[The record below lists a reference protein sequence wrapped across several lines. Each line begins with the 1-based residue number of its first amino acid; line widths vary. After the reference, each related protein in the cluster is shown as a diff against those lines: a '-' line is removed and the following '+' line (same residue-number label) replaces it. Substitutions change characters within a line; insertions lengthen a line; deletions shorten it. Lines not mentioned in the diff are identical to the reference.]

1 MKNKGLILFFTVLLA
16 LVCIYCL
23 SFSFAT
29 WRVEKKAAAFA
40 NDPAAIEEVKK
51 EAHGDVMLEK
61 HLVDSLIEAR
71 TRQYL
76 TNMNDSTVFLGNTY
90 KKCKYKE
97 LNLGLDLKGGM
108 NVTLEISMPDVVQ
121 SLASNT
127 EDPLF
132 KTTFEKSEKE
142 YANTTNGDFIDIF
155 VKNFN
160 SQKNALNMKNANL
173 RTYFGERSGIKGAT
187 DQQIISWMK
196 KESSEIVDRT
206 FKILRTR
213 IDRFGVAQ
221 PNLQMLQ
228 GGRILVEL
236 PGVKEPE
243 RVTDLLK
250 STAKLE
256 FWEVYN
262 DAVSG
267 KSIQQRFIEA
277 DAQLAKI
284 LKNKKE
290 SADEEPVAE
299 QADSTLAA
307 ADSTNAED
315 AIAAAANTA
324 DEELDEDEEEEVD
337 ATAGAIMSKA
347 VAVPGSF
354 VIGYFKE
361 SDMPAIDALLPQL
374 EKVLGDKN
382 VVFYWGAAEK
392 EYGNAFPLYPLKKKN
407 DRIGPLLSS
416 ETIGGARV
424 VRTAR
429 QDVDQ
434 NNRVVVNM
442 SMEDQAADE
451 WRKVTKEA
459 ADKGAAKGVPTCIAI
474 VLDEF
479 VYSAPTVKNEIS
491 GGNSEISGNF
501 TIEEAKDLATVLNS
515 GNLEAR
521 VNIVQSEVVGPT
533 LGKESIRAG
542 LLSFLGAFIL
552 VVIYMFFYYGRA
564 GLVADLALF
573 SNVFFIIGVLAS
585 MGAVLTLPGIAGIVL
600 TLGMAVDANVIIY
613 ERVRE
618 EVRAGKGIRVA
629 IDEGFKHSYSAIID
643 GNVTT
648 LITAIVLYIFGSG
661 PIQGFATT
669 LIIGILSSLFTAIL
683 VSRMIIEARLKKG
696 KEMNVGNKLT
706 INAFQNLNIDFLS
719 KRKYF
724 YILSCSLIVISII
737 SFCTL
742 KLQPG
747 IDFTGGRCYV
757 VRFDKDVTTKD
768 VREAVSNEFGGNPE
782 VKTFGSNDQI
792 RIITNYKIDSNNPAD
807 DQLCEKKLYNCLK
820 GFYSKQDLSE
830 YDFTHLT
837 NDVRG
842 IQSSQ
847 KIQPTVAK
855 ELLRNAVWAVLASL
869 VLIFIYI
876 AVRFRNWQFGM
887 AGVAA
892 LFHDSFLTIGMFS
905 LFYKVMPFSMEID
918 QNFIAAILTVIGY
931 SINNVVVIMDRVREN
946 LALYPKRSNYEN
958 FNTAINSTMGRS
970 INTAVT
976 TLVTLLVIFLF
987 GGEVIRG
994 FVFAMFIGILFGTYS
1009 GILVANPFAY
1019 DLLRLKGGEV
1029 KRAKADI
1036 SK

>member
-1 MKNKGLILFFTVLLA
+1 MKNKGLILFFTVLLV
-16 LVCIYCL
+16 LVCLYCL
-23 SFSFAT
+23 SFSFVT
-29 WRVEKKAAAFA
+29 WRVEKKAANFA

-51 EAHGDVMLEK
+51 EANGDVMLEK
-61 HLVDSLIEAR
+61 HLIDSVVEAR

-76 TNMNDSTVFLGNTY
+76 TNMNDSTVYLGNTY

-121 SLASNT
+121 SLATNT

-132 KTTFEKSEKE
+132 KTTFEKSVSEYEK
-142 YANTTNGDFIDIF
+142 TTGGDFIDIF

-160 SQKNALNMKNANL
+160 SQKAALKLNNANL
-173 RTYFGERSGIKGAT
+173 RTYFGERSGIKNAT
-187 DQQIISWMK
+187 DAQIISFIK
-196 KESSEIVDRT
+196 KESGEIVDRT

-221 PNLQMLQ
+221 PNIQLLQ

-262 DAVSG
+262 EAVG
-267 KSIQQRFIEA
+267 GRSIQQRFAVA
-277 DAQLAKI
+277 DAQLAQQ
-284 LKNKKE
+284 LKNQKE
-290 SADEEPVAE
+290 NPNAVADTAATTDSLTAQLPDEEV
-299 QADSTLAA
+299 
-307 ADSTNAED
+307 
-315 AIAAAANTA
+315 
-324 DEELDEDEEEEVD
+324 DEDEVEEVGE
-337 ATAGAIMSKA
+337 GAILSKA
-347 VAVPGSF
+347 VAIPGSY

-361 SDMPAIDALLPQL
+361 SDMPKINSLLPQL
-374 EKVLGDKN
+374 QKILGDNN
-382 VVFYWGAAEK
+382 VVFYWGSPEK
-392 EYGNAFPLYPLKKKN
+392 EYGNAYPLYPLKKKN

-451 WRKVTKEA
+451 WRKITKEA
-459 ADKGAAKGVPTCIAI
+459 ADNSARKLTAIAI

-479 VYSAPTVKNEIS
+479 VYSAPTVRSEIPN
-491 GGNSEISGNF
+491 GNSEISGNF

-521 VNIVQSEVVGPT
+521 VNIVQSEIVGPT
-533 LGKESIRAG
+533 LGKESIKSG
-542 LLSFLGAFIL
+542 LLSFLAAFIL
-552 VVIYMFFYYGRA
+552 VILYMFFYYSRA

-573 SNVFFIIGVLAS
+573 ANVFFIVGVLAS

-629 IDEGFKHSYSAIID
+629 VDEGFKHSYSAIID

-696 KEMNVGNKLT
+696 KTLEVGNKLT
-706 INAFQNLNIDFLS
+706 INAFMNTHIDFLS
-719 KRKYF
+719 KRKIF
-724 YILSCSLIVISII
+724 YALSAAMIII
-737 SFCTL
+737 SAISFATL
-742 KLQPG
+742 GLKPG

-768 VREAVSNEFGGNPE
+768 VRAAVAKEFGGNPE

-792 RIITNYKIDSNNPAD
+792 RIITNYKIESNDPSI
-807 DQLCEKKLYNCLK
+807 DQLCEKKLFNALK
-820 GFYSKQDLSE
+820 GFYTKQDLSE

-847 KIQPTVAK
+847 KIQPTVAR
-855 ELLRNAVWAVLASL
+855 ELLRNAIWAVLASL

-876 AVRFRNWQFGM
+876 AIRFKNWQFGC
-887 AGVAA
+887 AGVFA
-892 LFHDSFLTIGMFS
+892 LFHDTFLTIGMFS

-931 SINNVVVIMDRVREN
+931 SINNNVVIFDRVREN
-946 LALYPKRSNYEN
+946 LALYPKRDNYEN
-958 FNTAINSTMGRS
+958 FNNAINQTLGRN
-970 INTAVT
+970 INTAGT

-994 FVFAMFIGILFGTYS
+994 FVFAMFMGILFGTYS
-1009 GILVANPFAY
+1009 GILVSNPLAY
-1019 DLLRLKGGEV
+1019 DLLRMGGGKV
-1029 KRAKADI
+1029 KRAKAELT
-1036 SK
+1036 K

>member
-1 MKNKGLILFFTVLLA
+1 MKNKGLILFFTILLV
-16 LVCIYCL
+16 LVCLYCL
-23 SFSFAT
+23 SFSFVT
-29 WRVEKKAAAFA
+29 WRVEKKADTFA

-61 HLVDSLIEAR
+61 HLVDSVIEAR

-76 TNMNDSTVFLGNTY
+76 TNMNDSTIYLGNTY

-121 SLASNT
+121 SLATNT

-132 KTTFEKSEKE
+132 KATFDKSVAEYEKTTG
-142 YANTTNGDFIDIF
+142 GDFIDIF
-155 VKNFN
+155 VNNFN
-160 SQKNALNMKNANL
+160 KQKAAMKMNNANL
-173 RTYFGERSGIKGAT
+173 RTYFGERSGIKNAS
-187 DQQIISWMK
+187 DAQIISFIK
-196 KESSEIVDRT
+196 KESGEIVDRT

-221 PNLQMLQ
+221 PNIQLLQ

-262 DAVSG
+262 EAVG
-267 KSIQQRFIEA
+267 GRSIQQRFAIA
-277 DAQLAKI
+277 DAQLAQQ
-284 LKNKKE
+284 LKNQKDNTKVE
-290 SADEEPVAE
+290 ADTAAIDSLTAQLPEEE
-299 QADSTLAA
+299 
-307 ADSTNAED
+307 
-315 AIAAAANTA
+315 I
-324 DEELDEDEEEEVD
+324 DEDEVEEIGE
-337 ATAGAIMSKA
+337 GAILSKA
-347 VAVPGSF
+347 VAIPGSY

-361 SDMPAIDALLPQL
+361 SDMPKINSLLPQL
-374 EKVLGDKN
+374 QKILGDN
-382 VVFYWGAAEK
+382 SVVFYWGAAEK
-392 EYGNAFPLYPLKKKN
+392 DYNNAFPLYPLKKKN
-407 DRIGPLLSS
+407 DRVGPLLSS

-451 WRKVTKEA
+451 WRKITRA
-459 ADKGAAKGVPTCIAI
+459 AAENKGGKLTAIAI

-479 VYSAPTVKNEIS
+479 VYSAPTVRSEIPN
-491 GGNSEISGNF
+491 GNSEISGNF

-521 VNIVQSEVVGPT
+521 VNIVQSEIVGPT
-533 LGKESIRAG
+533 LGKESIKSG

-552 VVIYMFFYYGRA
+552 VILYMFFYYSRA

-573 SNVFFIIGVLAS
+573 ANVFFIVGVLAS

-629 IDEGFKHSYSAIID
+629 VDEGFKHSYSAIID

-696 KEMNVGNKLT
+696 KTLEVGNKLT
-706 INAFQNLNIDFLS
+706 INAFMNTHIDFLS
-719 KRKYF
+719 KRKIF
-724 YILSCSLIVISII
+724 YGLSLAMIIVSAV
-737 SFCTL
+737 SFATL
-742 KLQPG
+742 GLKPG

-768 VREAVSNEFGGNPE
+768 IRPAIIKEFGGNPE
-782 VKTFGSNDQI
+782 VKTFGGNDQI
-792 RIITNYKIDSNNPAD
+792 RIITNYKIESNDPSV
-807 DQLCEKKLYNCLK
+807 DQLCEKKLYNALK
-820 GFYSKQDLSE
+820 GFYTKQDLSE

-847 KIQPTVAK
+847 KIQPTVAR
-855 ELLRNAVWAVLASL
+855 ELLRNAIWAVLASL

-876 AVRFRNWQFGM
+876 AIRFKNWQFGM
-887 AGVAA
+887 AGVFA
-892 LFHDSFLTIGMFS
+892 LFHDTFLTVGVFS

-931 SINNVVVIMDRVREN
+931 SINNNVVIFDRVREN
-946 LALYPKRSNYEN
+946 LALYPKRENYEN
-958 FNTAINSTMGRS
+958 FNNAINQTLGRNV
-970 INTAVT
+970 NTAGT

-987 GGEVIRG
+987 GGEVIQG
-994 FVFAMFIGILFGTYS
+994 FVFAMFMGILFGTYS
-1009 GILVANPFAY
+1009 GILVSNPLAY
-1019 DLLRLKGGEV
+1019 DLLRIGGGKVRRV
-1029 KRAKADI
+1029 KTELTK
-1036 SK
+1036 

>member
-1 MKNKGLILFFTVLLA
+1 MKNRGLILFFTILLA
-16 LVCIYCL
+16 LVCLYCL
-23 SFSFAT
+23 SFSFVT
-29 WRVEKKAAAFA
+29 WRVEKKAADFA
-40 NDPAAIEEVKK
+40 NDPAALEEVRK

-61 HLVDSLIEAR
+61 HLVDSLTDAR

-76 TNMNDSTVFLGNTY
+76 TNMNDSTVYLGNTY

-121 SLASNT
+121 SLATNT

-132 KTTFEKSEKE
+132 KTTFDMSVSEYEK
-142 YANTTNGDFIDIF
+142 TTGGDFIDIF
-155 VKNFN
+155 VNNFN
-160 SQKNALNMKNANL
+160 KQKAALKMNNANL
-173 RTYFGERSGIKGAT
+173 RTYFGERSGIKNAS
-187 DQQIISWMK
+187 DAQIISFIK
-196 KESSEIVDRT
+196 KESTEIVDRT

-221 PNLQMLQ
+221 PNIQLLQ

-262 DAVSG
+262 DAVG
-267 KSIQQRFIEA
+267 GRSIQQRFAIA
-277 DAQLAKI
+277 DAQLAQQ
-284 LKNKKE
+284 LKSQKDN
-290 SADEEPVAE
+290 
-299 QADSTLAA
+299 TTAA
-307 ADSTNAED
+307 ADT
-315 AIAAAANTA
+315 AAAVDSLTA
-324 DEELDEDEEEEVD
+324 QLPEEEIDEDEIEEVGE
-337 ATAGAIMSKA
+337 GAILSKA
-347 VAVPGSF
+347 VAIPGSY

-361 SDMPAIDALLPQL
+361 ADMPKINSLLPQL
-374 EKVLGDKN
+374 QKILGDNN
-382 VVFYWGAAEK
+382 VVFYWGSPEK
-392 EYGNAFPLYPLKKKN
+392 EYGNAYPLYPLKKKN
-407 DRIGPLLSS
+407 DRVGPLLSS

-451 WRKVTKEA
+451 WRKITREA
-459 ADKGAAKGVPTCIAI
+459 ANNSARKLTAIAI

-479 VYSAPTVKNEIS
+479 VYSAPTVRSEIPN
-491 GGNSEISGNF
+491 GNSEISGNF

-521 VNIVQSEVVGPT
+521 VNIVQSEIVGPT
-533 LGKESIRAG
+533 LGKESIRSG
-542 LLSFLGAFIL
+542 LLSFLAAFIL
-552 VVIYMFFYYGRA
+552 VILYMFLYYSRA
-564 GLVADLALF
+564 GLVADIALF
-573 SNVFFIIGVLAS
+573 TNVFFIIGVLAS

-618 EVRAGKGIRVA
+618 EVRTGKGVRVA
-629 IDEGFKHSYSAIID
+629 VDEGFKHSYSAIID

-669 LIIGILSSLFTAIL
+669 LIIGILSSMFTAIL

-696 KEMNVGNKLT
+696 KNFEVGNKVT
-706 INAFQNLNIDFLS
+706 INAFTHTHIDFLS

-724 YILSCSLIVISII
+724 YILSGALILISIV

-768 VREAVSNEFGGNPE
+768 VRAAVAKEFGGNPE

-792 RIITNYKIDSNNPAD
+792 RIITNYQIESNDPEVD
-807 DQLCEKKLYNCLK
+807 KLCETKLYSALK
-820 GFYSKQDLSE
+820 GFYSKQDLTE

-847 KIQPTVAK
+847 KIQPTVAR
-855 ELLRNAVWAVLASL
+855 ELLRNAIWAVLASL

-876 AVRFRNWQFGM
+876 AIRFKNWQFGM
-887 AGVAA
+887 AGVFA
-892 LFHDSFLTIGMFS
+892 LFHDSLLTIGMFS

-931 SINNVVVIMDRVREN
+931 SINNNVVIFDRVREN
-946 LALYPKRSNYEN
+946 LALYPKRENYEN
-958 FNTAINSTMGRS
+958 FNNAINQTLGRNV
-970 INTAVT
+970 NTAGT

-994 FVFAMFIGILFGTYS
+994 FVFAMFMGILFGTYS
-1009 GILVANPFAY
+1009 GILVSNPLAY
-1019 DLLRLKGGEV
+1019 DLLRIGGGKVRRV
-1029 KRAKADI
+1029 KAELTK
-1036 SK
+1036 

>member
-1 MKNKGLILFFTVLLA
+1 MKNKGLILFFTILLV
-16 LVCIYCL
+16 LVCLYCL
-23 SFSFAT
+23 SFSFVT
-29 WRVEKKAAAFA
+29 WRVEKKAETFA

-51 EAHGDVMLEK
+51 EAQGDVMLEK
-61 HLVDSLIEAR
+61 HLVDSVIDAR

-76 TNMNDSTVFLGNTY
+76 TNMNDSTIYLGNTY

-121 SLASNT
+121 SLATNT

-132 KTTFEKSEKE
+132 KATFDKSVAEYEKTTG
-142 YANTTNGDFIDIF
+142 GDFIDIF
-155 VKNFN
+155 VNNFN
-160 SQKNALNMKNANL
+160 KQKAAMKMNNANL
-173 RTYFGERSGIKGAT
+173 RTYFGERSGIKNAS
-187 DQQIISWMK
+187 DAQIISFIK
-196 KESSEIVDRT
+196 KESGEIVDRT

-221 PNLQMLQ
+221 PNIQLLQ

-262 DAVSG
+262 DAVG
-267 KSIQQRFIEA
+267 GRSIQQRFAIA
-277 DAQLAKI
+277 DAQLAQQ
-284 LKNKKE
+284 LKNQKDNPKVD
-290 SADEEPVAE
+290 ADTAAV
-299 QADSTLAA
+299 DSL
-307 ADSTNAED
+307 
-315 AIAAAANTA
+315 TA
-324 DEELDEDEEEEVD
+324 QLPEEELDEEEEEEIGE
-337 ATAGAIMSKA
+337 GAILSKA
-347 VAVPGSF
+347 VAIPGSY

-361 SDMPAIDALLPQL
+361 SDMPKINSLLPQL
-374 EKVLGDKN
+374 QKILGDN
-382 VVFYWGAAEK
+382 SVVFYWGSPERD
-392 EYGNAFPLYPLKKKN
+392 YNNAYPLYPLKKKN
-407 DRIGPLLSS
+407 DRVGPLLSS

-451 WRKVTKEA
+451 WRKITKA
-459 ADKGAAKGVPTCIAI
+459 AAENRGGKLTAIAI

-479 VYSAPTVKNEIS
+479 VYSAPTVRSEIPN
-491 GGNSEISGNF
+491 GNSEISGNF

-521 VNIVQSEVVGPT
+521 VNIVQSEIVGPT
-533 LGKESIRAG
+533 LGKESIRSG

-552 VVIYMFFYYGRA
+552 VILYMFFYYSRA

-573 SNVFFIIGVLAS
+573 ANVFFIVGVLAS

-629 IDEGFKHSYSAIID
+629 VDEGFKHSYSAIID

-696 KEMNVGNKLT
+696 KSLEVGNKLT
-706 INAFQNLNIDFLS
+706 INAFMNTHIDFLS
-719 KRKYF
+719 KRKIF
-724 YILSCSLIVISII
+724 YGLSLSMIIVSAV
-737 SFCTL
+737 SFATL
-742 KLQPG
+742 GLKPG

-768 VREAVSNEFGGNPE
+768 IRPAIIKEFGGNPE
-782 VKTFGSNDQI
+782 VKTFGGNDQI
-792 RIITNYKIDSNNPAD
+792 RIITNYKIESNDPSV
-807 DQLCEKKLYNCLK
+807 DQLCEKKLYNALK
-820 GFYSKQDLSE
+820 GFYTKQDLSE

-847 KIQPTVAK
+847 KIQPTVAR
-855 ELLRNAVWAVLASL
+855 ELLRNAIWAVLASL

-876 AVRFRNWQFGM
+876 AIRFKNWQFGM
-887 AGVAA
+887 AGVFA
-892 LFHDSFLTIGMFS
+892 LFHDTFLTVGVFS

-931 SINNVVVIMDRVREN
+931 SINNNVVIFDRVREN
-946 LALYPKRSNYEN
+946 LALYPKRENYEN
-958 FNTAINSTMGRS
+958 FNNAINQTLGRNV
-970 INTAVT
+970 NTAGT

-987 GGEVIRG
+987 GGEVIQG
-994 FVFAMFIGILFGTYS
+994 FVFAMFMGILFGTYS
-1009 GILVANPFAY
+1009 GILVSNPLAY
-1019 DLLRLKGGEV
+1019 DLLRLGGGKV
-1029 KRAKADI
+1029 RRAKAELT
-1036 SK
+1036 K

>member
-1 MKNKGLILFFTVLLA
+1 MKNKGLILFFTILLA
-16 LVCIYCL
+16 LVCLYCL

-29 WRVEKKAAAFA
+29 WRVEKKAAQFA
-40 NDPAAIEEVKK
+40 NDPAALEEVKK

-61 HLVDSLIEAR
+61 HLVDSVIDAR
-71 TRQYL
+71 TLQYL
-76 TNMNDSTVFLGNTY
+76 TNMNDSTVFLGSTY

-121 SLASNT
+121 SLATNK
-127 EDPLF
+127 EDQLF

-160 SQKNALNMKNANL
+160 SQKSALKLNNANL
-173 RTYFGERSGIKGAT
+173 RTYFGERSGIKNAS

-196 KESSEIVDRT
+196 KESGEIVDRT

-236 PGVKEPE
+236 PGIKEPE

-256 FWEVYN
+256 FWEVYG
-262 DAVSG
+262 DVVAG

-277 DAQLAKI
+277 DAQLAQQ
-284 LKNKKE
+284 LKNKKVV
-290 SADEEPVAE
+290 SAEEAAP
-299 QADSTLAA
+299 ADSTAVDSAATDALAA
-307 ADSTNAED
+307 ADVKAV
-315 AIAAAANTA
+315 
-324 DEELDEDEEEEVD
+324 DEDEDDEEEVVD
-337 ATAGAIMSKA
+337 AGAGAIMSKA
-347 VAVPGSF
+347 VAIPGGY

-361 SDMPAIDALLPQL
+361 ADMPTISKMLPDLQRI
-374 EKVLGDKN
+374 LGDN
-382 VVFYWGAAEK
+382 GVVFYWGAAEK
-392 EYGNAFPLYPLKKKN
+392 EFGNAFPLYPLKKKN

-424 VRTAR
+424 VRNAR

-451 WRKVTKEA
+451 WRKLTKEA
-459 ADKGAAKGVPTCIAI
+459 AEKGAANGRPTCVAI

-479 VYSAPTVKNEIS
+479 VYSAPTVKNEIPN
-491 GGNSEISGNF
+491 GNSEISGSF

-533 LGKESIRAG
+533 LGKESIRSG
-542 LLSFLGAFIL
+542 LLSFLAAFIL
-552 VVIYMFFYYGRA
+552 VILYMFFYYSRA
-564 GLVADLALF
+564 GLVADLALLL
-573 SNVFFIIGVLAS
+573 NVFFIVGVLAS

-669 LIIGILSSLFTAIL
+669 LIIGIMSSLFTAIL
-683 VSRMIIEARLKKG
+683 LSRLIIEGRLKKG
-696 KEMNVGNKLT
+696 KTIEVGSSLT
-706 INAFQNLNIDFLS
+706 LHAFENTAINFLG
-719 KRKYF
+719 KRKVF
-724 YILSCSLIVISII
+724 YAISCTLIVISAI

-768 VREAVSNEFGGNPE
+768 VRAAVAKEFGGNPE
-782 VKTFGSNDQI
+782 VKTFGGNDQI
-792 RIITNYKIDSNNPAD
+792 RIITNYKIDSNDPKVD
-807 DQLCEKKLYNCLK
+807 EDCQKMLYNCLK
-820 GFYSKQDLSE
+820 GFYNKQDLSE

-847 KIQPTVAK
+847 KIQPTVAR

-876 AVRFRNWQFGM
+876 AVRFRNWQFGI

-946 LALYPKRSNYEN
+946 LALYPKRDNYEN

-970 INTAVT
+970 VNTALT
-976 TLVTLLVIFLF
+976 TIVTLLVIFIF

-994 FVFAMFIGILFGTYS
+994 FVFAMLIGIIFGTYS
-1009 GILVANPFAY
+1009 GILVANPLAY
-1019 DLLRLKGGEV
+1019 DLFRIRGGKVSRV
-1029 KRAKADI
+1029 KTDVK
-1036 SK
+1036 K

>member
-1 MKNKGLILFFTVLLA
+1 MKNKGLVLFFTILIA

-23 SFSFAT
+23 SFSFAS
-29 WRVEKKAAAFA
+29 WRVEKKAEQFA

-51 EAHGDVMLEK
+51 MANGDVMLEK
-61 HLVDSLIEAR
+61 HLVDSVIDAR

-76 TNMNDSTVFLGNTY
+76 TGMNDSTVYLGNTY
-90 KKCKYKE
+90 KQCKYKE

-108 NVTLEISMPDVVQ
+108 NVTLEISMPDAVK

-127 EDPLF
+127 EDQLF
-132 KTTFEKSEKE
+132 KNAFEKAQAE
-142 YANTTNGDFIDIF
+142 YAKTVNGDFIDIF

-160 SQKNALNMKNANL
+160 AEKKALNLNNANL
-173 RTYFGERSGIKGAT
+173 RTYFGERSGMKNAS
-187 DQQIISWMK
+187 DDQIITYIR

-256 FWEVYN
+256 FWEVYR
-262 DAVSG
+262 DVVGG
-267 KSIQQRFIEA
+267 KSIQMRFKEA
-277 DAQLAKI
+277 DAKLAEQ

-290 SADEEPVAE
+290 ETPATE
-299 QADSTLAA
+299 ADSTLDAA
-307 ADSTNAED
+307 LAIDSTLAT
-315 AIAAAANTA
+315 ANTEA
-324 DEELDEDEEEEVD
+324 TEDEDEDTEIGE
-337 ATAGAIMSKA
+337 GAILSHA
-347 VAVPGSF
+347 VTGGF
-354 VIGYFKE
+354 NVIAYFRE
-361 SDMPAIDALLPQL
+361 ADMPKIDQMLPELQ
-374 EKVLGDKN
+374 KILGDPN
-382 VVFYWGAAEK
+382 VVFYWGSPEK
-392 EYGNAFPLYPLKKKN
+392 LNNVGTAYPLYPLKKKN

-416 ETIGGARV
+416 ETINGNRV

-434 NNRVVVNM
+434 NNRVVVTM

-451 WRKVTKEA
+451 WRKITREA
-459 ADKGAAKGVPTCIAI
+459 AAKGTADNPTCIAI
-474 VLDEF
+474 VLDQF
-479 VYSAPTVKNEIS
+479 VYSAPSVRGEIPN
-491 GGNSEISGNF
+491 GNSEISGNF

-515 GNLEAR
+515 GNLEAG
-521 VNIVQSEVVGPT
+521 VNIVQSEIVGPT
-533 LGKESIRAG
+533 LGKESIRSG

-552 VVIYMFFYYGRA
+552 VIIYMFLYYSRA
-564 GLVADLALF
+564 GLVADLALLL
-573 SNVFFIIGVLAS
+573 NVFFIIGILAS

-629 IDEGFKHSYSAIID
+629 VDEGFKNSYSAIID

-683 VSRMIIEARLKKG
+683 VSRVIIEARLKKG
-696 KEMNVGNKLT
+696 KDFSVGTAAT
-706 INAFQNLNIDFLS
+706 INAFTNTHFDFL
-719 KRKYF
+719 KTRKVF
-724 YILSCSLIVISII
+724 YILSGTLIVVSII
-737 SFCTL
+737 SFITIG
-742 KLQPG
+742 LQPG
-747 IDFTGGRCYV
+747 VDFTGGRSYV
-757 VRFDKDVTTKD
+757 VRFDKDVVTKD
-768 VREAVSNEFGGNPE
+768 VREAVIKEFGGSPE
-782 VKTFGSNDQI
+782 VKTFGSNNQV
-792 RIITNYKIDSNNPAD
+792 RIVTNYKIESNDIKD
-807 DQLCEKKLYNCLK
+807 DAECEHKLFVALK
-820 GFYSKQDLSE
+820 GFYDKQDLTE

-842 IQSSQ
+842 IQSSS
-847 KIQPTVAK
+847 KIQPTVAR
-855 ELLRNAVWAVLASL
+855 ELLRNAFWAVLASL

-876 AVRFRNWQFGM
+876 AIRFRNWQFGM
-887 AGVAA
+887 AGVFA

-905 LFYKVMPFSMEID
+905 LLYKIMPFTMEID

-931 SINNVVVIMDRVREN
+931 SINNVVVIFDRVREN
-946 LALYPKRSNYEN
+946 MALYPKRSNYDN
-958 FNTAINSTMGRS
+958 FNAAINGTLGRNV
-970 INTAVT
+970 NTAAT
-976 TLVTLLVIFLF
+976 TLVVLLVIFIF

-994 FVFAMFIGILFGTYS
+994 FIFAMFIGIAFGTYS
-1009 GILVANPFAY
+1009 GIFVSNPLAY
-1019 DLLRLKGGEV
+1019 DLLKLK
-1029 KRAKADI
+1029 KDKKALAVNND
-1036 SK
+1036 KK

>member
-1 MKNKGLILFFTVLLA
+1 MKNKGLILFFTILLV
-16 LVCIYCL
+16 LVCLYCL
-23 SFSFAT
+23 SFSFVT
-29 WRVEKKAAAFA
+29 LRVEKNAERFA

-61 HLVDSLIEAR
+61 HLVDSVIDAR

-76 TNMNDSTVFLGNTY
+76 TNMNDSTIYLGNTY

-121 SLASNT
+121 SLATNT

-132 KTTFEKSEKE
+132 KATFDKSVAEYEKTTG
-142 YANTTNGDFIDIF
+142 GDFVDIF
-155 VKNFN
+155 VNNFN
-160 SQKNALNMKNANL
+160 KQKAAMKMNNANL
-173 RTYFGERSGIKGAT
+173 RTYFGERSGIKNAT
-187 DQQIISWMK
+187 DAQIISFIK
-196 KESSEIVDRT
+196 KESGEIVDRT

-221 PNLQMLQ
+221 PNIQLLQ

-262 DAVSG
+262 DAVG
-267 KSIQQRFIEA
+267 GRSIQQRFAIA
-277 DAQLAKI
+277 DAQLAQQ
-284 LKNKKE
+284 LKNQKDNPKVD
-290 SADEEPVAE
+290 ADTAAVDSLTAQLPEE
-299 QADSTLAA
+299 
-307 ADSTNAED
+307 
-315 AIAAAANTA
+315 
-324 DEELDEDEEEEVD
+324 EELDEEEEEEIGE
-337 ATAGAIMSKA
+337 GAILSKA
-347 VAVPGSF
+347 VAVPGSY

-361 SDMPAIDALLPQL
+361 SDMPKINSLLPQL
-374 EKVLGDKN
+374 QKILGDN
-382 VVFYWGAAEK
+382 SVVFYWGAAER

-407 DRIGPLLSS
+407 DRVGPLLSS

-451 WRKVTKEA
+451 WRKITKA
-459 ADKGAAKGVPTCIAI
+459 AAENKGGKLTAIAI

-479 VYSAPTVKNEIS
+479 VYSAPTVRSEIPN
-491 GGNSEISGNF
+491 GNSEISGNF

-521 VNIVQSEVVGPT
+521 VNIVQSEIVGPT
-533 LGKESIRAG
+533 LGKESIKSG

-552 VVIYMFFYYGRA
+552 VILYMFFYYSRA

-573 SNVFFIIGVLAS
+573 ANVFFIVGVLAS

-629 IDEGFKHSYSAIID
+629 VDEGFKHSYSAIID

-696 KEMNVGNKLT
+696 KSLEVGNKLT
-706 INAFQNLNIDFLS
+706 INAFMNTHIDFLS
-719 KRKYF
+719 KRKIF
-724 YILSCSLIVISII
+724 YGLSLAMIIVSAV
-737 SFCTL
+737 SFATL
-742 KLQPG
+742 GLKPG

-768 VREAVSNEFGGNPE
+768 VRAAVAQEFGGNPE
-782 VKTFGSNDQI
+782 VKTFGGNDQI
-792 RIITNYKIDSNNPAD
+792 RIITNYKIDSNDPTV
-807 DQLCEKKLYNCLK
+807 DQLCETKLYNALK
-820 GFYSKQDLSE
+820 GFYTKQDLSE

-847 KIQPTVAK
+847 KIQPTVAR
-855 ELLRNAVWAVLASL
+855 ELLRNAIWAVLASL

-876 AVRFRNWQFGM
+876 AVRFKNWQFGM
-887 AGVAA
+887 AGVFA
-892 LFHDSFLTIGMFS
+892 LFHDTFLTVGVFS

-931 SINNVVVIMDRVREN
+931 SINNNVVIFDRVREN
-946 LALYPKRSNYEN
+946 LALYPKRENYEN
-958 FNTAINSTMGRS
+958 FNNAINQTLGRNV
-970 INTAVT
+970 NTAGT

-994 FVFAMFIGILFGTYS
+994 FVFAMFMGILFGTYS
-1009 GILVANPFAY
+1009 GILVSNPLAF
-1019 DLLRLKGGEV
+1019 DLLRIGGGKV
-1029 KRAKADI
+1029 RRAKAELT
-1036 SK
+1036 K

>member
-1 MKNKGLILFFTVLLA
+1 MKNKGLILFFTVLIA
-16 LVCIYCL
+16 LVCVYCL

-29 WRVEKKAAAFA
+29 WRVESKAAKYA
-40 NDPAAIEEVKK
+40 NDPAAIAEVKK
-51 EAHGDVMLEK
+51 AANGDVMLEK
-61 HLVDSLIEAR
+61 HLVDSLVDAR

-76 TNMNDSTVFLGNTY
+76 TGMNDSTVYLGNTY
-90 KKCKYKE
+90 KQCKYKE

-108 NVTLEISMPDVVQ
+108 NVTLEISMADAVK
-121 SLASNT
+121 SLATNT
-127 EDPLF
+127 DDQLF
-132 KTTFEKSEKE
+132 KNAFEKAQAE
-142 YANTTNGDFIDIF
+142 YAKTVNGDFIDIF

-160 SQKNALNMKNANL
+160 AEKKALNLNNANL
-173 RTYFGERSGIKGAT
+173 RTYFGERSGMKNAS
-187 DQQIISWMK
+187 DDQIITYIR
-196 KESSEIVDRT
+196 KESNEIVDRT

-262 DAVSG
+262 DVVGG
-267 KSIQQRFIEA
+267 KSIQQRFAEA
-277 DAQLAKI
+277 DAKLAI
-284 LKNKKE
+284 ELKNKKE
-290 SADEEPVAE
+290 AAPEAEVTEADTALDAALNANTE
-299 QADSTLAA
+299 LAA
-307 ADSTNAED
+307 TENTEATNED
-315 AIAAAANTA
+315 
-324 DEELDEDEEEEVD
+324 EDEDEEEEIGE
-337 ATAGAIMSKA
+337 GAILSHA
-347 VAVPGSF
+347 IAPGYN
-354 VIGYFKE
+354 VIAYFRE
-361 SDMPAIDALLPQL
+361 ADMPKIDQMLPEL
-374 EKVLGDKN
+374 SRILGDPN
-382 VVFYWGAAEK
+382 VVFYWGAPEK
-392 EYGNAFPLYPLKKKN
+392 LNNGVTAYPIYPLKKKN

-416 ETIGGARV
+416 ETIGGNRV
-424 VRTAR
+424 VRNAR

-451 WRKVTKEA
+451 WRKITREA
-459 ADKGAAKGVPTCIAI
+459 AAKGTANNPTCIAI
-474 VLDEF
+474 VLDQF
-479 VYSAPTVKNEIS
+479 VYSAPTVRGEIPN
-491 GGNSEISGNF
+491 GNSEISGHF

-515 GNLEAR
+515 GNLEAG
-521 VNIVQSEVVGPT
+521 VNIVQSEIVGPT
-533 LGKESIRAG
+533 LGKESIRSG

-552 VVIYMFFYYGRA
+552 VIIYMFLYYSRA
-564 GLVADLALF
+564 GLVADLALLL
-573 SNVFFIIGVLAS
+573 NVFFIIGVLAS

-618 EVRAGKGIRVA
+618 EVRAGKSMRQA
-629 IDEGFKHSYSAIID
+629 IDDGFKNSYSAIID

-696 KEMNVGNKLT
+696 KDFSVGTAAT
-706 INAFQNLNIDFLS
+706 INAFTNTHFNFLS
-719 KRKYF
+719 VRKVCYCISGAL
-724 YILSCSLIVISII
+724 ILISII

-742 KLQPG
+742 GLQPG
-747 IDFTGGRCYV
+747 VDFTGGRSYV
-757 VRFDKDVTTKD
+757 VRFDKDVVTKD
-768 VREAVSNEFGGNPE
+768 VREAVIKEFGGSPE
-782 VKTFGSNDQI
+782 VKTFGSNNQV
-792 RIITNYKIDSNNPAD
+792 RIVTNYKIESNDIKD
-807 DQLCEKKLYNCLK
+807 DAECEHKLYVALK
-820 GFYSKQDLSE
+820 GFYDKQNLSE

-842 IQSSQ
+842 IQSSS
-847 KIQPTVAK
+847 KIQPTVAR
-855 ELLRNAVWAVLASL
+855 ELLRNAFWAVLASL

-876 AVRFRNWQFGM
+876 AIRFRNWQFGM
-887 AGVAA
+887 AGVFA

-905 LFYKVMPFSMEID
+905 LLYKIMPFTMEID

-931 SINNVVVIMDRVREN
+931 SINNVVVIFDRVREN
-946 LALYPKRSNYEN
+946 MALYPKRSNYDN
-958 FNTAINSTMGRS
+958 FNTAINGTLGRNV
-970 INTAVT
+970 NTAAT
-976 TLVTLLVIFLF
+976 TLVTLLVIFIF

-994 FVFAMFIGILFGTYS
+994 FVFAMFIGIAFGTYS
-1009 GILVANPFAY
+1009 GIFVSNPLAY
-1019 DLLRLKGGEV
+1019 DLLKLNKG
-1029 KRAKADI
+1029 KNAKDDEP
-1036 SK
+1036 KK

>member
-1 MKNKGLILFFTVLLA
+1 MKNKGLILFFTILLV
-16 LVCIYCL
+16 LVCLYCL
-23 SFSFAT
+23 SFSFVT
-29 WRVEKKAAAFA
+29 WRVEKKAEAFA

-61 HLVDSLIEAR
+61 HLVDSVIDAR

-76 TNMNDSTVFLGNTY
+76 TNMNDSTVYLGNTY

-121 SLASNT
+121 SLATNT

-132 KTTFEKSEKE
+132 KTTFEKSVAEYEK
-142 YANTTNGDFIDIF
+142 TTGGDFVDIF
-155 VKNFN
+155 VNNFN
-160 SQKNALNMKNANL
+160 KQKAAMKMNNANL
-173 RTYFGERSGIKGAT
+173 RTYFGERSGIKNAS
-187 DQQIISWMK
+187 DAQIISFIK
-196 KESSEIVDRT
+196 KESGEIVDRT

-221 PNLQMLQ
+221 PNIQLLQ

-262 DAVSG
+262 EAVG
-267 KSIQQRFIEA
+267 GRSIQQRFAIA
-277 DAQLAKI
+277 DAQLAQL
-284 LKNKKE
+284 LKNQK
-290 SADEEPVAE
+290 DNPNV
-299 QADSTLAA
+299 A
-307 ADSTNAED
+307 ADT
-315 AIAAAANTA
+315 TA
-324 DEELDEDEEEEVD
+324 VDSLMAQLPEEEVD
-337 ATAGAIMSKA
+337 EDEIEEVGEGAILSKA
-347 VAVPGSF
+347 VAIPGSY

-361 SDMPAIDALLPQL
+361 SDMPKINSLLPQL
-374 EKVLGDKN
+374 QKILGDNN
-382 VVFYWGAAEK
+382 VVFYWGAAERD
-392 EYGNAFPLYPLKKKN
+392 YNNAFPLYPLKKKN
-407 DRIGPLLSS
+407 DRVGPLLSS

-451 WRKVTKEA
+451 WRKITKA
-459 ADKGAAKGVPTCIAI
+459 AAENRGGKLTAIAI

-479 VYSAPTVKNEIS
+479 VYSAPTVRSEIPN
-491 GGNSEISGNF
+491 GNSEISGNF

-521 VNIVQSEVVGPT
+521 VNIVQSEIVGPT
-533 LGKESIRAG
+533 LGKESIKSG

-552 VVIYMFFYYGRA
+552 VILYMFFYYSRA

-573 SNVFFIIGVLAS
+573 ANVFFIVGVLAS

-629 IDEGFKHSYSAIID
+629 VDEGFKHSYSALID

-696 KEMNVGNKLT
+696 KTLEVGNKLT
-706 INAFQNLNIDFLS
+706 INAFMNTHIDFLS
-719 KRKYF
+719 KRKIF
-724 YILSCSLIVISII
+724 YGLSLAMIIVSAI
-737 SFCTL
+737 SFATL
-742 KLQPG
+742 GLKPG

-768 VREAVSNEFGGNPE
+768 VRAAVAQEFGGNPE
-782 VKTFGSNDQI
+782 VKTFGGNDQI
-792 RIITNYKIDSNNPAD
+792 RIITNYKIESNDPTV
-807 DQLCEKKLYNCLK
+807 DQLCETKLYNALK
-820 GFYSKQDLSE
+820 GFYTKQDLSE

-847 KIQPTVAK
+847 KIQPTVAR
-855 ELLRNAVWAVLASL
+855 ELLRNAIWAVLASL

-876 AVRFRNWQFGM
+876 AIRFKNWQFGM
-887 AGVAA
+887 AGVFA
-892 LFHDSFLTIGMFS
+892 LFHDTFLTIGVFS

-931 SINNVVVIMDRVREN
+931 SINNNVVIFDRVREN
-946 LALYPKRSNYEN
+946 LALYPKRDNYEN
-958 FNTAINSTMGRS
+958 FNNAINQTLGRN
-970 INTAVT
+970 INTAGT

-994 FVFAMFIGILFGTYS
+994 FVFAMFMGILFGTYS
-1009 GILVANPFAY
+1009 GILVSNPLAY
-1019 DLLRLKGGEV
+1019 DLLRLGGGKV
-1029 KRAKADI
+1029 RRAKAELT
-1036 SK
+1036 K

>member
-1 MKNKGLILFFTVLLA
+1 MKNKGLVLFFTILLA
-16 LVCIYCL
+16 LVCLYCL
-23 SFSFAT
+23 SFSFVT

-61 HLVDSLIEAR
+61 HLVDSVVEAR

-76 TNMNDSTVFLGNTY
+76 TNMNDSTVYLGSTY

-121 SLASNT
+121 SLATNK
-127 EDPLF
+127 EDQLF
-132 KTTFEKSEKE
+132 KTSFEKAEKE
-142 YANTTNGDFIDIF
+142 YAKTTNGDFIDIF

-160 SQKNALNMKNANL
+160 AQKSALKMNNANL
-173 RTYFGERSGIKGAT
+173 RTYFGERSGIKNAS
-187 DQQIISWMK
+187 DQQIVTWMK
-196 KESSEIVDRT
+196 KESTEIVDRT

-256 FWEVYN
+256 FWEVYG
-262 DAVSG
+262 DIVG
-267 KSIQQRFIEA
+267 GRSIQQRFAAA
-277 DAQLAKI
+277 DVELAQQ
-284 LKNKKE
+284 LKNKKNNPTAAE
-290 SADEEPVAE
+290 AEVAVDSVATDSLTAALPAVEE
-299 QADSTLAA
+299 
-307 ADSTNAED
+307 
-315 AIAAAANTA
+315 
-324 DEELDEDEEEEVD
+324 DEDEDIEEVD
-337 ATAGAIMSKA
+337 EADGAILSKA
-347 VAVPGSF
+347 VAMDGF

-361 SDMPAIDALLPQL
+361 SDMPKIDQLLPELQRIL
-374 EKVLGDKN
+374 NDKN

-392 EYGNAFPLYPLKKKN
+392 ERGNAYPLYPLKKKN

-451 WRKVTKEA
+451 WRKITREA
-459 ADKGAAKGVPTCIAI
+459 AEKGAANGRPTCVAI

-479 VYSAPTVKNEIS
+479 VYSAPTVRSEIPN
-491 GGNSEISGNF
+491 GNSEISGNF
-501 TIEEAKDLATVLNS
+501 SIEEAKDLATVLNS

-533 LGKESIRAG
+533 LGKESIRSG

-552 VVIYMFFYYGRA
+552 VVIYMFFYYSRA
-564 GLVADLALF
+564 GLVADLALL

-683 VSRMIIEARLKKG
+683 LSRMVIEARLKKG
-696 KEMNVGNKLT
+696 KEMEVGNSLT
-706 INAFQNLNIDFLS
+706 INAFMHTNIDFLS
-719 KRKYF
+719 KRKVF
-724 YILSCSLIVISII
+724 YGISCALFVISVI

-768 VREAVSNEFGGNPE
+768 VREAVIKEFGGNPE

-792 RIITNYKIDSNNPAD
+792 RIITNYKINSNDPKD
-807 DQLCEKKLYNCLK
+807 DQLCESKLYNALK
-820 GFYSKQDLSE
+820 GFYDKQNLSE

-842 IQSSQ
+842 VQSSQ
-847 KIQPTVAK
+847 KIQPTIAK
-855 ELLRNAVWAVLASL
+855 ELLLNAVWAVLASL

-876 AVRFRNWQFGM
+876 AVRFRNWQFGL
-887 AGVAA
+887 AGVFA
-892 LFHDSFLTIGMFS
+892 LFHDSFLTIGIFS
-905 LFYKVMPFSMEID
+905 LLYKIMPFSMEID

-946 LALYPKRSNYEN
+946 LALYPKRENYAN
-958 FNTAINSTMGRS
+958 FNAAINQTLGRS
-970 INTAVT
+970 VNTAVT

-994 FVFAMFIGILFGTYS
+994 FVFAMFVGICFGTYS
-1009 GILVANPFAY
+1009 GILVANPLAY
-1019 DLLRLKGGEV
+1019 DLLRLKGGKV
-1029 KRAKADI
+1029 KRVKADMV
-1036 SK
+1036 K

>member
-1 MKNKGLILFFTVLLA
+1 MKNKGLILFFTILLV
-16 LVCIYCL
+16 LVCLYCL
-23 SFSFAT
+23 SFSFVT
-29 WRVEKKAAAFA
+29 WRVEKNAERFA

-61 HLVDSLIEAR
+61 HLVDSVIDAR

-76 TNMNDSTVFLGNTY
+76 TNMNDSTIYLGNTY

-121 SLASNT
+121 SLATNT

-132 KTTFEKSEKE
+132 KATFDKSVAEYEKTTG
-142 YANTTNGDFIDIF
+142 GDFVDIF
-155 VKNFN
+155 VNNFN
-160 SQKNALNMKNANL
+160 KQKAAMKMNNANL
-173 RTYFGERSGIKGAT
+173 RTYFGERSGIKNAS
-187 DQQIISWMK
+187 DAQIISFIK
-196 KESSEIVDRT
+196 KESGEIVDRT

-221 PNLQMLQ
+221 PNIQLLQ

-262 DAVSG
+262 EAVG
-267 KSIQQRFIEA
+267 GRSIQQRFAIA
-277 DAQLAKI
+277 DAQLAQQ
-284 LKNKKE
+284 LKNQKDNTKVD
-290 SADEEPVAE
+290 ADTAAV
-299 QADSTLAA
+299 DSL
-307 ADSTNAED
+307 
-315 AIAAAANTA
+315 TA
-324 DEELDEDEEEEVD
+324 QLPEEELDEEEEEEIGE
-337 ATAGAIMSKA
+337 GAILSKA
-347 VAVPGSF
+347 VAVPGSY

-361 SDMPAIDALLPQL
+361 SDMPKINSLLPQL
-374 EKVLGDKN
+374 QKILGDN
-382 VVFYWGAAEK
+382 SVIFYWGAAER

-407 DRIGPLLSS
+407 DRVGPLLSS

-451 WRKVTKEA
+451 WRKITKA
-459 ADKGAAKGVPTCIAI
+459 AAENKGGKLTAIAI

-479 VYSAPTVKNEIS
+479 VYSAPTVRSEIPN
-491 GGNSEISGNF
+491 GNSEISGNF

-521 VNIVQSEVVGPT
+521 VNIVQSEIVGPT
-533 LGKESIRAG
+533 LGKESIKSG

-552 VVIYMFFYYGRA
+552 VILYMFFYYSRA

-573 SNVFFIIGVLAS
+573 ANVFFIVGVLAS

-629 IDEGFKHSYSAIID
+629 VDEGFKHSYSAIID

-696 KEMNVGNKLT
+696 KSLEVGNKLT
-706 INAFQNLNIDFLS
+706 INAFMNTHIDFLS
-719 KRKYF
+719 KRKIF
-724 YILSCSLIVISII
+724 YGLSLAMIIVSAV
-737 SFCTL
+737 SFATL
-742 KLQPG
+742 GLKPG

-768 VREAVSNEFGGNPE
+768 VRAAVAQEFGGNPE
-782 VKTFGSNDQI
+782 VKTFGGNDQI
-792 RIITNYKIDSNNPAD
+792 RIITNYKIDSNDPTV
-807 DQLCEKKLYNCLK
+807 DQLCETKLYNALK
-820 GFYSKQDLSE
+820 GFYTKQDLSE

-847 KIQPTVAK
+847 KIQPTVAR
-855 ELLRNAVWAVLASL
+855 ELLRNAIWAVLASL

-876 AVRFRNWQFGM
+876 AVRFKNWQFGM
-887 AGVAA
+887 AGVFA
-892 LFHDSFLTIGMFS
+892 LFHDTFLTVGVFS

-931 SINNVVVIMDRVREN
+931 SINNNVVIFDRVREN
-946 LALYPKRSNYEN
+946 LALYPKRENYEN
-958 FNTAINSTMGRS
+958 FNNAINQTLGRNV
-970 INTAVT
+970 NTAGT

-994 FVFAMFIGILFGTYS
+994 FVFAMFMGILFGTYS
-1009 GILVANPFAY
+1009 GILVSNPLAY
-1019 DLLRLKGGEV
+1019 DLLRLGGGKV
-1029 KRAKADI
+1029 RRAKAELT
-1036 SK
+1036 K

>member
-1 MKNKGLILFFTVLLA
+1 MKNKGLILFFTILLA

-23 SFSFAT
+23 SFSFVT

-61 HLVDSLIEAR
+61 HLVDSVIEAR

-76 TNMNDSTVFLGNTY
+76 TNMNDSTVYLGSTY

-121 SLASNT
+121 SLASNK
-127 EDPLF
+127 EDKLF
-132 KTTFEKSEKE
+132 KTAFEKSEKE
-142 YANTTNGDFIDIF
+142 YARTTNGDFIDIF
-155 VKNFN
+155 IKNFN
-160 SQKNALNMKNANL
+160 SQKSALGMNNANL
-173 RTYFGERSGIKGAT
+173 RTYFGERSGIKNAT
-187 DQQIISWMK
+187 DQQIITWMK

-262 DAVSG
+262 DVVG
-267 KSIQQRFIEA
+267 GRSIQQRFAAA
-277 DAQLAKI
+277 DNVLAQQ
-284 LKNKKE
+284 LKNKKD
-290 SADEEPVAE
+290 APAVAE
-299 QADSTLAA
+299 ADTTLAA
-307 ADSTNAED
+307 DSVAADSLT
-315 AIAAAANTA
+315 AALP
-324 DEELDEDEEEEVD
+324 EVDEDEEMEDVD
-337 ATAGAIMSKA
+337 ETAGAILSKA
-347 VAVPGSF
+347 VAMDGF

-361 SDMPAIDALLPQL
+361 SDMPKINQLLPQL
-374 EKVLGDKN
+374 QRILNDKN

-392 EYGNAFPLYPLKKKN
+392 SRGNAFPLYPLKKKN

-442 SMEDQAADE
+442 SMEDQAAEE
-451 WRKVTKEA
+451 WRKITKEA
-459 ADKGAAKGVPTCIAI
+459 ADNSAQKLTCIAI

-479 VYSAPTVKNEIS
+479 VYSAPTVRSEIPN
-491 GGNSEISGNF
+491 GNSEISGNF
-501 TIEEAKDLATVLNS
+501 SIEEAKDLATVLNS

-533 LGKESIRAG
+533 LGKESIRSG
-542 LLSFLGAFIL
+542 LLSFLAAFVLVIL
-552 VVIYMFFYYGRA
+552 YMFFYYSRA

-573 SNVFFIIGVLAS
+573 ANVFFIMGVLAS

-643 GNVTT
+643 GNITT

-669 LIIGILSSLFTAIL
+669 LIIGILSSMFTAIL

-696 KEMNVGNKLT
+696 KTLEVGNKLT
-706 INAFQNLNIDFLS
+706 INAFMNTHIDFMG

-724 YILSCSLIVISII
+724 YILSLSLIVISII

-768 VREAVSNEFGGNPE
+768 VREAVVKEFGGNPE

-792 RIITNYKIDSNNPAD
+792 RIITNFKINSNDPKD
-807 DQLCEKKLYNCLK
+807 DQLCESKLYNALK
-820 GFYSKQDLSE
+820 GFYVKQDLSE

-847 KIQPTVAK
+847 KIQPTIAK
-855 ELLRNAVWAVLASL
+855 ELLLNAVWAVLASL

-876 AVRFRNWQFGM
+876 AIRFRNWQFGM
-887 AGVAA
+887 AGVFA

-905 LFYKVMPFSMEID
+905 LFYKIMPFSMEID

-946 LALYPKRSNYEN
+946 LALYPKRDNFDN
-958 FNTAINSTMGRS
+958 FNAAINQTLGRS
-970 INTAVT
+970 VNTAVT

-994 FVFAMFIGILFGTYS
+994 FVFAMFVGICFGTYS
-1009 GILVANPFAY
+1009 GILVANPLAY
-1019 DLLRLKGGEV
+1019 DLLRLKGGKV
-1029 KRAKADI
+1029 KRAKAEI
-1036 SK
+1036 AK

>member
-16 LVCIYCL
+16 LVCLYCL
-23 SFSFAT
+23 SFSFVT
-29 WRVEKKAAAFA
+29 WRVEKKADNYAH
-40 NDPAAIEEVKK
+40 DPAAIEEVKK

-121 SLASNT
+121 SLATNK

-132 KTTFEKSEKE
+132 RAAFDKAVKE
-142 YANTTNGDFIDIF
+142 YEATTNGDFVDIF
-155 VKNFN
+155 VKSFN
-160 SQKNALNMKNANL
+160 STKAEMKMNNANL
-173 RTYFGERSGIKGAT
+173 RTYFGERAGIKNAT
-187 DQQIISWMK
+187 DAQIVSFIE

-221 PNLQMLQ
+221 PNLQLLQ

-236 PGVKEPE
+236 PGIKEPE

-262 DAVSG
+262 DAVG
-267 KSIQQRFIEA
+267 GMSIQQRFAAA
-277 DAQLAKI
+277 DVKLAQM

-290 SADEEPVAE
+290 QPAVDTAALAQNTNDSLAVDSATATV
-299 QADSTLAA
+299 DSLTAA
-307 ADSTNAED
+307 
-315 AIAAAANTA
+315 
-324 DEELDEDEEEEVD
+324 LPEEEVSED
-337 ATAGAIMSKA
+337 NAEETGVGAILSKA

-361 SDMPAIDALLPQL
+361 SDMPKINAMLPQL
-374 EKVLGDKN
+374 QKILGDKN
-382 VVFYWGAAEK
+382 VVFYWGSPER
-392 EYGNAFPLYPLKKKN
+392 EYGNAYPLYPLKKKN

-424 VRTAR
+424 VRSAR

-451 WRKVTKEA
+451 WRRITKEA
-459 ADKGAAKGVPTCIAI
+459 ADNSANKLTCIAI

-479 VYSAPTVKNEIS
+479 VYSAPTVRSEIPN
-491 GGNSEISGNF
+491 GNSEISGNF

-533 LGKESIRAG
+533 LGKESIRSG
-542 LLSFLGAFIL
+542 LLSFLGAFIM
-552 VVIYMFFYYGRA
+552 VILYMFFYYSRA
-564 GLVADLALF
+564 GLVADIALF
-573 SNVFFIIGVLAS
+573 SNVFFIVGVLAS

-629 IDEGFKHSYSAIID
+629 VDEGFKHSYSAIID
-643 GNVTT
+643 GNITT

-669 LIIGILSSLFTAIL
+669 LIIGILSSMFTAIL
-683 VSRMIIEARLKKG
+683 VSRMIIEARLKRG
-696 KEMNVGNKLT
+696 KTLEVGNKVT
-706 INAFQNLNIDFLS
+706 INAFMHANLNFLG

-724 YILSCSLIVISII
+724 YILSGSLFVISII

-768 VREAVSNEFGGNPE
+768 VREAVAKEFGGNPE
-782 VKTFGSNDQI
+782 VKTFGGNDQI
-792 RIITNYKIDSNNPAD
+792 RIITNYKVDSNDPAD
-807 DQLCEKKLYNCLK
+807 DRLCETKLYNALK
-820 GFYSKQDLSE
+820 GFYDKTDLSE

-855 ELLRNAVWAVLASL
+855 ELLMNAVWAVLASL

-876 AVRFRNWQFGM
+876 AARFRNWQFGV
-887 AGVAA
+887 AGVFA
-892 LFHDSFLTIGMFS
+892 LFHDTFLTVGIFS
-905 LFYKVMPFSMEID
+905 LLYKVMPFSMEID

-931 SINNVVVIMDRVREN
+931 SINNNVVIFDRVREN
-946 LALYPKRSNYEN
+946 LALYPKRDNYEN
-958 FNTAINSTMGRS
+958 FNNAINQTLGRNV
-970 INTAVT
+970 NTAGT
-976 TLVTLLVIFLF
+976 TLITLLVIFLF

-994 FVFAMFIGILFGTYS
+994 FVFAMFVGILLGTYS
-1009 GILVANPFAY
+1009 GILVSSPLAY
-1019 DLLRLKGGEV
+1019 DLFRARGGKV
-1029 KRAKADI
+1029 KRAKAEL
-1036 SK
+1036 K

>member
-1 MKNKGLILFFTVLLA
+1 MKNKGLVLFFTILLA
-16 LVCIYCL
+16 LVCLYCL
-23 SFSFAT
+23 SFSFVT

-61 HLVDSLIEAR
+61 HLVDSVVEAR

-76 TNMNDSTVFLGNTY
+76 TNMNDSTVYLGSTY

-121 SLASNT
+121 SLATNK
-127 EDPLF
+127 EDQLF
-132 KTTFEKSEKE
+132 KTSFEKAEKE
-142 YANTTNGDFIDIF
+142 YAKTTNGDFIDIF

-160 SQKNALNMKNANL
+160 AQKSALKMNNANL
-173 RTYFGERSGIKGAT
+173 RTYFGERSGIKNAS
-187 DQQIISWMK
+187 DQQIVTWMK
-196 KESSEIVDRT
+196 KESTEIVDRT

-256 FWEVYN
+256 FWEVYG
-262 DAVSG
+262 DIVG
-267 KSIQQRFIEA
+267 GRSIQQRFAAA
-277 DAQLAKI
+277 DVELAQQ
-284 LKNKKE
+284 LKNKKNNPTAAE
-290 SADEEPVAE
+290 AEVAVDSVATDSLTAALPAVEE
-299 QADSTLAA
+299 
-307 ADSTNAED
+307 
-315 AIAAAANTA
+315 
-324 DEELDEDEEEEVD
+324 DEDEDIEEVD
-337 ATAGAIMSKA
+337 EADGAILSKA
-347 VAVPGSF
+347 VAMDGF

-361 SDMPAIDALLPQL
+361 SDMPKIDQLLPELQRIL
-374 EKVLGDKN
+374 NDKN

-392 EYGNAFPLYPLKKKN
+392 ERGNAYPLYPLKKKN

-451 WRKVTKEA
+451 WRKITREA
-459 ADKGAAKGVPTCIAI
+459 AEKGAANGRPTCVAI

-479 VYSAPTVKNEIS
+479 VYSAPTVRAEIPN
-491 GGNSEISGNF
+491 GNSEISGNF
-501 TIEEAKDLATVLNS
+501 SIEEAKDLATVLNS

-533 LGKESIRAG
+533 LGKESIRSG

-552 VVIYMFFYYGRA
+552 VVIYMFFYYSRA
-564 GLVADLALF
+564 GLVADLALL

-683 VSRMIIEARLKKG
+683 LSRLVIEARLKKG
-696 KEMNVGNKLT
+696 KEMEVGNSLT
-706 INAFQNLNIDFLS
+706 INAFMHTNIDFLS
-719 KRKYF
+719 KRKVF
-724 YILSCSLIVISII
+724 YGISCALFVISVI

-768 VREAVSNEFGGNPE
+768 VREAVIKEFGGNPE

-792 RIITNYKIDSNNPAD
+792 RIITNYKINSNDPKD
-807 DQLCEKKLYNCLK
+807 DQLCESKLYNALK
-820 GFYSKQDLSE
+820 GFYDKQNLSE

-842 IQSSQ
+842 VQSSQ
-847 KIQPTVAK
+847 KIQPTIAK
-855 ELLRNAVWAVLASL
+855 ELLLNAVWAVLASL

-876 AVRFRNWQFGM
+876 AVRFRNWQFGL
-887 AGVAA
+887 AGVFA
-892 LFHDSFLTIGMFS
+892 LFHDSFLTIGIFS
-905 LFYKVMPFSMEID
+905 LLYKIMPFSMEID

-946 LALYPKRSNYEN
+946 LALYPKRENYAN
-958 FNTAINSTMGRS
+958 FNAAINQTLGRS
-970 INTAVT
+970 VNTAVT

-994 FVFAMFIGILFGTYS
+994 FVFAMFVGICFGTYS
-1009 GILVANPFAY
+1009 GILVANPLAY
-1019 DLLRLKGGEV
+1019 DLLRLKGGKV
-1029 KRAKADI
+1029 KRVKADMV
-1036 SK
+1036 K

>member
-1 MKNKGLILFFTVLLA
+1 MKNKGLILFFTVLIA

-23 SFSFAT
+23 SFSFAS
-29 WRVEKKAAAFA
+29 WRVEKKAEKYA
-40 NDPAAIEEVKK
+40 NDPTAIAEVKK
-51 EAHGDVMLEK
+51 MANGDVMLEK
-61 HLVDSLIEAR
+61 HLVDSLVDAR

-76 TNMNDSTVFLGNTY
+76 TNMNDSSVYLGNTY
-90 KKCKYKE
+90 KQCKYKE

-108 NVTLEISMPDVVQ
+108 NVTLEISMPDAVK

-127 EDPLF
+127 EDQLF
-132 KTTFEKSEKE
+132 KNAFEKAQAE
-142 YANTTNGDFIDIF
+142 YAKTVNGDFIDIF

-160 SQKNALNMKNANL
+160 AEKKALNLNNANL
-173 RTYFGERSGIKGAT
+173 RTYFGERSGMKNAS
-187 DQQIISWMK
+187 DDQIITYIR

-256 FWEVYN
+256 FWEVYR
-262 DAVSG
+262 DVVGG
-267 KSIQQRFIEA
+267 KSIQMRFMEA
-277 DAQLAKI
+277 DAKLAEQ

-290 SADEEPVAE
+290 ETPATE
-299 QADSTLAA
+299 ADSTLDAA
-307 ADSTNAED
+307 LAIDSTLAT
-315 AIAAAANTA
+315 ANTEA
-324 DEELDEDEEEEVD
+324 TEDEDEDDEDTEIGE
-337 ATAGAIMSKA
+337 GAILSHA
-347 VAVPGSF
+347 VTGGF
-354 VIGYFKE
+354 NVIAYFRE
-361 SDMPAIDALLPQL
+361 ADMPKIDQMLPELQ
-374 EKVLGDKN
+374 KILGDPN
-382 VVFYWGAAEK
+382 VVFYWGSPEK
-392 EYGNAFPLYPLKKKN
+392 LNNVGTAYPLYPLKKKN

-416 ETIGGARV
+416 ETINGNRV

-434 NNRVVVNM
+434 NNRVVVTM

-451 WRKVTKEA
+451 WRKITREA
-459 ADKGAAKGVPTCIAI
+459 AAKGTADNPTCIAI
-474 VLDEF
+474 VLDQF
-479 VYSAPTVKNEIS
+479 VYSAPSVRGEIPN
-491 GGNSEISGNF
+491 GNSEISGNF

-515 GNLEAR
+515 GNLEAG
-521 VNIVQSEVVGPT
+521 VNIVQSEIVGPT
-533 LGKESIRAG
+533 LGKESIRSG
-542 LLSFLGAFIL
+542 LLSFLGAFLL
-552 VVIYMFFYYGRA
+552 VIIYMFFYYSRA
-564 GLVADLALF
+564 GLVADLALLL
-573 SNVFFIIGVLAS
+573 NVFFIIGILAS

-629 IDEGFKHSYSAIID
+629 VDEGFKNSYSAIID

-683 VSRMIIEARLKKG
+683 VSRVIIEARLKKG
-696 KEMNVGNKLT
+696 KDFSVGTAAT
-706 INAFQNLNIDFLS
+706 INAFTNTHFDFL
-719 KRKYF
+719 KTRKVF
-724 YILSCSLIVISII
+724 YILSGTLIVVSII
-737 SFCTL
+737 SFITIG
-742 KLQPG
+742 LQPG
-747 IDFTGGRCYV
+747 VDFTGGRSYV
-757 VRFDKDVTTKD
+757 VRFDKDVVTKD
-768 VREAVSNEFGGNPE
+768 VREAVIKEFGGSPE
-782 VKTFGSNDQI
+782 VKTFGSNNQV
-792 RIITNYKIDSNNPAD
+792 RIVTNYKIESNDIKD
-807 DQLCEKKLYNCLK
+807 DAECEHKLFVALK
-820 GFYSKQDLSE
+820 GFYDKQDLTE

-842 IQSSQ
+842 IQSSS
-847 KIQPTVAK
+847 KIQPTVAR
-855 ELLRNAVWAVLASL
+855 ELLRNAFWAVLASL

-876 AVRFRNWQFGM
+876 AIRFRNWQFGM
-887 AGVAA
+887 AGVFA

-905 LFYKVMPFSMEID
+905 LLYKIMPFTMEID

-931 SINNVVVIMDRVREN
+931 SINNVVVIFDRVREN
-946 LALYPKRSNYEN
+946 MALYPKRSNYDN
-958 FNTAINSTMGRS
+958 FNAAINGTLGRNV
-970 INTAVT
+970 NTAAT
-976 TLVTLLVIFLF
+976 TLVVLLVIFIF

-994 FVFAMFIGILFGTYS
+994 FIFAMFIGIAFGTYS
-1009 GILVANPFAY
+1009 GIFVSNPLAY
-1019 DLLRLKGGEV
+1019 DLLKLK
-1029 KRAKADI
+1029 KDKKALAVNND
-1036 SK
+1036 KK